1 MFQSLVK
8 NARVPTKPYST
19 QVYQESWVAMGL
31 IGFITYEIKQVKA
44 LKASSFAPAHGHL
57 CFLVCLFVTL
67 FICFG
72 S

>member
-1 MFQSLVK
+1 MSGGSYAKMFQSLVK

-44 LKASSFAPAHGHL
+44 LKA
-57 CFLVCLFVTL
+57 
-67 FICFG
+67 
-72 S
+72 